1 MGSGVYIDD
10 SGKLKKKHI
19 EKEKGSMT
27 KDELKNMFAK
37 VAENEEFKG
46 AVKNCATEE
55 ELVAVLKQFGCEVT
69 VEQLREEVLPA
80 MKENGELDEAALE
93 AVSGGKSLPQI
104 FYEFMTRLLSWL

>member
-1 MGSGVYIDD
+1 
-10 SGKLKKKHI
+10 
-19 EKEKGSMT
+19 MT
-27 KDELKNMFAK
+27 KDELKNMFTK
-37 VAENEEFKG
+37 VAENEEFKS

-69 VEQLREEVLPA
+69 AEQLREEILPA
-80 MKENGELDEAALE
+80 MQGAEELDETALE